1 MSCYPKHKRRIAE
14 GGLKFD
20 TSALLNQKGTGL
32 DSGVAGAI
40 GTASTALFGPDV
52 KTDERGFQQA
62 RSMGN
67 YVGKSAVQGAA
78 MGSQFGFVGA
88 GIGAGIG
95 AAVGFF
101 NGKAIRKKA
110 DRSNELLTASYQNR
124 LTSQGNAQYHQNL
137 SNMGNALYRNGSSIY
152 PAKTRLFSR
161 GGVILGGENH
171 ENKGNLI
178 VDDSGKTIAESE
190 REELLLGVRETE
202 MINRMIE
209 MIDRDQSEMSF
220 AQLGKFFTQSVFPT
234 IKDNSG
240 KFNLNRSPVSDD
252 L

>member
-1 MSCYPKHKRRIAE
+1 MAE

-32 DSGVAGAI
+32 NSSVAGAI
-40 GTASTALFGPDV
+40 GTAGTLLFGPEV

-67 YVGKSAVQGAA
+67 YMGKSALQGAA

-95 AAVGFF
+95 ATIGAF
-101 NGKAIRKKA
+101 NRKEIREKA
-110 DRSNELLTASYQNR
+110 DRSNQLLTANYQNQ
-124 LTSQGNAQYHQNL
+124 LIAQGNSQFHQNV
-137 SNMGNALYRNGSSIY
+137 SKMGNTLYRNGSSIY
-152 PAKTRLFSR
+152 PAKTRMFSQ

-171 ENKGNLI
+171 ENNGNLI
-178 VDDSGKTIAESE
+178 VDESGKTIAESE

-209 MIDRDQSEMSF
+209 MIDRDQSDMSF
-220 AQLGKFFTQSVFPT
+220 AQLGKFFSQNVLPT

-240 KFNLNRSPVSDD
+240 KFNVNKSPISDD